1 MTELPSNSRQKSQQ
15 LDTQTRRSFVLSLR
29 KSGAT
34 YRQIAQA
41 AEQQFGADALPRGW
55 DERYAYND
63 IAREL
68 EKLKTLNSGLT
79 EDVRE
84 LEVQRLDEL
93 LLSIW
98 PQARKGNHGA
108 VDRVLRIMER
118 RARLLGLDAPTR
130 ADVTSGGEKIKGYT
144 VLANPDQWPAPSD
157 D

>member
-1 MTELPSNSRQKSQQ
+1 MTELSSNSRQTSQQ

-93 LLSIW
+93 LLSMW
-98 PQARKGNHGA
+98 PQAKKGNQGA

-130 ADVTSGGEKIKGYT
+130 ADVTSGGEAIK
-144 VLANPDQWPAPSD
+144 ANVIVVREYINDAQSD
-157 D
+157 